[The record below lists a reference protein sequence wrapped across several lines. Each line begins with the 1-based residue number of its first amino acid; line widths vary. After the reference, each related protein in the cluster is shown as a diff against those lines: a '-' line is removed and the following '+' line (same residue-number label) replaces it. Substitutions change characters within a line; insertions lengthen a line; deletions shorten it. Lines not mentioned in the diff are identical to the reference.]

1 MEVTGAGAALC
12 DAPGF
17 PSRTRVRFP
26 NNQIFNLPKLLRS
39 GNLTAL
45 SKNQNKLGF
54 RTSLSLKYHDHVCDF
69 DVEFAVGNYLE
80 TVVGSLFTC

>member
-26 NNQIFNLPKLLRS
+26 NNQIFNLPKQLRS
-39 GNLTAL
+39 GNQEP
-45 SKNQNKLGF
+45 KKLGF
-54 RTSLSLKYHDHVCDF
+54 GTSLLLKYFDHACDF